1 MTENSS
7 YELFI
12 TEEESIVLEAIAQ
25 SIIPYSQRA
34 QALLAID
41 AGSSVGQAGGVAGLR
56 VAQVRYWIGRFR
68 NDRLQ
73 VFPEE
78 LLKDIEAL
86 IKEREKQD
94 KSANKPIKKKSA
106 KKTAKGTSKKK
117 TSGSGKKD
125 KKKLKGAKKKKA
137 AKSKDQKKTK
147 GKKAEKAKV
156 KKDKK
161 KKTAKKK

>member
-12 TEEESIVLEAIAQ
+12 TEEESRVLEAIAQ

-41 AGSSVGQAGGVAGLR
+41 AGSSIDQAAGVAGLK
-56 VAQVRYWIGRFR
+56 VTQVRYWIARFR

-73 VFPEE
+73 VFPEA
-78 LLKDIEAL
+78 LLKDIEEL
-86 IKEREKQD
+86 IKDREKQD
-94 KSANKPIKKKSA
+94 KPAPKSAKKKSA
-106 KKTAKGTSKKK
+106 KKKEKGTSKKN
-117 TSGSGKKD
+117 TSDSGKKD
-125 KKKLKGAKKKKA
+125 KKKLKAAKKKKPG
-137 AKSKDQKKTK
+137 KSKDQKKAK
-147 GKKAEKAKV
+147 GKKAEKSKV
-156 KKDKK
+156 KKGKK